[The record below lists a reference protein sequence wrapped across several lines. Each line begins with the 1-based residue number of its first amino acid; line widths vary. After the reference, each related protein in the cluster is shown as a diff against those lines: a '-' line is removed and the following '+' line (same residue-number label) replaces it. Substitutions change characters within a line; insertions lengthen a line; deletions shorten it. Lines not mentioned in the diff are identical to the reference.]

1 MLGVGREKWML
12 CRDKSPLRTGKVPER
27 LRVGEGLVEK
37 AAPRLAWELGCSR
50 RREQCVCGRWAR
62 QAPETQQRAGQ
73 GGQPCRRVRAP
84 PA

>member
-37 AAPRLAWELGCSR
+37 AAPRLASELGWSR
-50 RREQCVCGRWAR
+50 RREQCV
-62 QAPETQQRAGQ
+62 
-73 GGQPCRRVRAP
+73 
-84 PA
+84 